1 MNKLLLKK
9 MLKEFFIEDIGDMD
23 ITSNGIF
30 PPGQKGSANFIV
42 KSAGII
48 AGLPIIQEGYQL
60 LDPSIEVN
68 FLINEGD
75 HVQKGQ
81 IIADVSGPVATILTG
96 ERVILNLLQRMSG
109 IATMTNLAIKTL
121 NDPSI
126 HICDTR
132 KTTPGLRMLE
142 KYAVTLGGGKNH
154 RKGLY
159 DGVMIK
165 DNHISFSGSIT
176 KAVERVRKK
185 VGHMVNIEVETESLD
200 QVKEAVEAGADI
212 IMFDNRSPDEIR
224 QLIKH
229 VPPHIITEASG
240 GITLESIGNFAHTG
254 VDYISLGFLTHSV
267 KALDI
272 SVNVEI
278 R

>member
-1 MNKLLLKK
+1 

>member
-1 MNKLLLKK
+1 MNKLLLKN
-9 MLKEFFIEDIGDMD
+9 MLKGFFMEDIGDMD
-23 ITSNGIF
+23 ITSDSIF

-42 KSAGII
+42 KSAGIV
-48 AGLPIIQEGYQL
+48 AGLPIIKEGYQL